1 MLDKYQFDD
10 KENIP
15 TIDSLNYSA
24 MKFPA
29 GLFPPQSVKKA
40 SKVKPKPQKNL
51 NNSVRAGDWICLVCN
66 NLNFSFRNECNRCQ
80 MQTKKQNYI
89 QNLLLISDKK
99 PGMMPLDRPALKD
112 LTNISIEEGQN
123 PKLGSYNTIASDQE
137 THYTSSLPPGLSQHA
152 PRSTNNSQSKFD
164 DYDFSPNYGF
174 ENALLLTPPRFNA
187 NQQNFT
193 SPQPDVMES
202 HNKMILPYQSPKQL
216 PSVSP
221 ILRKVL
227 SYADAPSEEFH
238 NAKYLK
244 YKTTTGTYHQRSNSQ
259 NSKEQT
265 EERCNKTEGN
275 HSCDD
280 INCDNFNFEEINK
293 CIQETILGEAPPN
306 GVGHHMNTADRF
318 PTFIDFGS
326 FNNPMM
332 KDNINPALLNV
343 EKNYAT
349 LFAGFMNDDNSK
361 SNTPTTA
368 SSTGSNQ
375 GKKERKSDWICQ
387 WCNNLN
393 YSFRKFCNRCQIMR

>member
-1 MLDKYQFDD
+1 MLDKCQFDD

-29 GLFPPQSVKKA
+29 GLFAPQSIKKTA

-99 PGMMPLDRPALKD
+99 PGMTDRPALKD
-112 LTNISIEEGQN
+112 LTNVSIDDAQN
-123 PKLGSYNTIASDQE
+123 PRLNSYNTLNSDQE
-137 THYTSSLPPGLSQHA
+137 TNYTSSLPPGLSNHA
-152 PRSTNNSQSKFD
+152 PKSSNNSQSKFD
-164 DYDFSPNYGF
+164 DFDFSPNYGF
-174 ENALLLTPPRFNA
+174 ENAILLTPPRFNNNA
-187 NQQNFT
+187 NYA
-193 SPQPDVMES
+193 SPQTELPES
-202 HNKMILPYQSPKQL
+202 NNKLLLPYQSPKQL

-227 SYADAPSEEFH
+227 SYAEAPSEEFH
-238 NAKYLK
+238 NAKFLK

-259 NSKEQT
+259 NSKEQN
-265 EERCNKTEGN
+265 EEGCSKTDGN

-280 INCDNFNFEEINK
+280 INCDNYNFEDINK
-293 CIQETILGEAPPN
+293 CIQETILGEHPH
-306 GVGHHMNTADRF
+306 GVNTAERF
-318 PTFIDFGS
+318 PTFLDFNG
-326 FNNPMM
+326 FNSTLM
-332 KDNINPALLNV
+332 KENINPALLNV

-349 LFAGFMNDDNSK
+349 LFAGFNMNEDCNNK
-361 SNTPTTA
+361 N
-368 SSTGSNQ
+368 NQ
-375 GKKERKSDWICQ
+375 VKKERKSDWICQ